1 MTPEEELQRAIRAEQ
16 ILGDDLFKEAVKAVE
31 DALLNGI
38 KLSPIKDSEL
48 REKLCQQLIQLHA
61 VVGQLRGHMET
72 GKLAEATIK
81 QRTITER
88 IKSAV
93 NW

>member
-1 MTPEEELQRAIRAEQ
+1 MSPEEELARAARAES
-16 ILGDDLFKEAVKAVE
+16 ILGDSLFKDAVNEVE
-31 DALLNGI
+31 QALLNGI
-38 KLSPIKDSEL
+38 KLSPIKDAEL
-48 REKLCQQLIQLHA
+48 REKLCQQYIQLSA
-61 VVGQLRGHMET
+61 VVDRLRSYMET
-72 GKLAEATIK
+72 GKLAEATIQ